1 MEYNPCIV
9 QRGGFMYK
17 KTEDLLK
24 KFEQEHEI
32 YVEARDQKSYW
43 EVTAK
48 MPKKI
53 DDLHRLHRTK
63 RYITGREQ
71 DGNVLII
78 QNPEVYET
86 YTIEQWGTLSTF
98 DDFVGRVLTA
108 LQQDIVEYETD
119 CKAGD
124 EVQSPTDMSRI

>member
-1 MEYNPCIV
+1 
-9 QRGGFMYK
+9 MYK

-24 KFEQEHEI
+24 LFEKEHEV

-53 DDLHRLHRTK
+53 DSLHRLHRTK
-63 RYITGREQ
+63 QYISGRDQE
-71 DGNVLII
+71 GNVLVI
-78 QNPEVYET
+78 QNPEVYES
-86 YTIEQWGTLSTF
+86 YSIEQWEPMNTF
-98 DDFVGRVLTA
+98 DDFVGRVLEA
-108 LQQDIVEYETD
+108 LKEDIVEYESD

-124 EVQSPTDMSRI
+124 EVQAPTDIRAQ

>member
-1 MEYNPCIV
+1 
-9 QRGGFMYK
+9 MYK

-63 RYITGREQ
+63 QYVTGREQ

-78 QNPEVYET
+78 QNPEVYQS
-86 YTIEQWGTLSTF
+86 YTVEQWGKFDTF
-98 DDFVGRVLTA
+98 DDFVSRVLTA

-124 EVQSPTDMSRI
+124 EVQSPTDMSRS